1 MSGKENRQLAFSCD
15 RPVGQVAIAIYCFVG
30 FVSFVILRHN
40 QSLLENTPAPV
51 GGS

>member
-30 FVSFVILRHN
+30 FVSFVTLRHN
-40 QSLLENTPAPV
+40 QSPQGNTSAPV